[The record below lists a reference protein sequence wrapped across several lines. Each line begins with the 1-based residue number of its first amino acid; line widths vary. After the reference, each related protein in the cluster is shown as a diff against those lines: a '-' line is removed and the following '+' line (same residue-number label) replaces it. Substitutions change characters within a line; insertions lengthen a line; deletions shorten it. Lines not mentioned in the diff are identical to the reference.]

1 MGTRTGAEKYLA
13 GRMKSASYADAYR
26 RARARIAF
34 VDELMQSLDDERRAR
49 SLSKAELARRA
60 GLKPEAVR
68 RLFSQSPVN
77 PTLSTLC
84 ALADALDVEVRV
96 VRPRRPPRRGAPK
109 KAAKKVARKARSAAA

>member
-1 MGTRTGAEKYLA
+1 
-13 GRMKSASYADAYR
+13 MKSPTYKEAHR
-26 RARARIAF
+26 RASARIAF

-49 SLSKAELARRA
+49 DLTKAELARRA

-77 PTLSTLC
+77 PTISTLC

-96 VRPRRPPRRGAPK
+96 VRPDEARAKGA
-109 KAAKKVARKARSAAA
+109 ATRARSGVA